1 MNKKI
6 IYQLDGRP
14 SLTQA
19 IPLGLQH
26 ILAMFVG
33 NVTPLIIISNIL
45 NLDLQTKTSLIQCA
59 MFVSGIVTLIQCYP
73 VGPIGAKLPIVKGTS
88 F

>member
-14 SLTQA
+14 SLAQA

-33 NVTPLIIISNIL
+33 NVTPLIII
-45 NLDLQTKTSLIQCA
+45 
-59 MFVSGIVTLIQCYP
+59 
-73 VGPIGAKLPIVKGTS
+73 
-88 F
+88 

>member
-26 ILAMFVG
+26 ILA
-33 NVTPLIIISNIL
+33 IL
-45 NLDLQTKTSLIQCA
+45 VYS
-59 MFVSGIVTLIQCYP
+59 V
-73 VGPIGAKLPIVKGTS
+73 
-88 F
+88 